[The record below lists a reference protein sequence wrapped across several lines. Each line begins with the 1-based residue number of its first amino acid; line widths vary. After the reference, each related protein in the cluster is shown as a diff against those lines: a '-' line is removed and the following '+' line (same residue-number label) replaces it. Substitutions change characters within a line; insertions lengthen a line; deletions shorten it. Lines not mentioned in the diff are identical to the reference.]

1 MSDPYERDIITIK
14 ASPRLASQAPM
25 DNRMILIKMDWE
37 ESAIIDIGI
46 KITSANII
54 LSRNSKDIKRCL
66 LFIINPITA
75 ENIQIS
81 MIIGVHVFVNI
92 FQITFVEWSMTPKVM
107 ILNKLLSGKTLMCI
121 FSMKN

>member
-1 MSDPYERDIITIK
+1 MSDPYDRDIITIK
-14 ASPRLASQAPM
+14 ANPRLASQAPI
-25 DNRMILIKMDWE
+25 DSKMILMKMEWE
-37 ESAIIDIGI
+37 DSAIIDIGI

-54 LSRNSKDIKRCL
+54 LSRNSNDINKCL
-66 LFIINPITA
+66 LFIISPIIA

-92 FQITFVEWSMTPKVM
+92 FQITFLEWSMTPKVM

>member
-92 FQITFVEWSMTPKVM
+92 FQITFVWM
-107 ILNKLLSGKTLMCI
+107 IYDSQSHDFK
-121 FSMKN
+121 